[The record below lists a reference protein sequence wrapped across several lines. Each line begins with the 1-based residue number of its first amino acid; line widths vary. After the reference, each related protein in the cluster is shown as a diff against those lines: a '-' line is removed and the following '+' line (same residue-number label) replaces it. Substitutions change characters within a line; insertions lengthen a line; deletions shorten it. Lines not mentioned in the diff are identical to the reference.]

1 MPDERRPSISIGSP
15 DTLEERAA
23 RAALGDGT
31 PEKLALA
38 EALKAHETQLTDW
51 LQDPANRE
59 RLIEDPLA
67 ALADVLP
74 EEILK
79 GVERPPKIR
88 ADVRRRLGTLELKEV
103 APPRTPAMDLFDK
116 VWTFVVA
123 SSANLSAFVSDVN
136 GTVRAVDPNAP
147 QPVVDEVIAA
157 FDTVFGIAHLAP
169 ISPQYFSNQ
178 ILTGRSPGALIEH
191 P

>member
-1 MPDERRPSISIGSP
+1 MADERRPSISIGSP
-15 DTLEERAA
+15 ETLEERAT
-23 RAALGDGT
+23 RAALGDAT

-38 EALKAHETQLTDW
+38 ASLKAHEHQLTDW

-67 ALADVLP
+67 ALAEVLP

-79 GVERPPKIR
+79 SVEKPPKMR
-88 ADVRRRLGTLELKEV
+88 ADVRKRLGTLELKEI
-103 APPRTPAMDLFDK
+103 APARTAAMDLFDK
-116 VWTFVVA
+116 VWSFVIA
-123 SSANLSAFVSDVN
+123 SPANLSAFESDVN
-136 GTVRAVDPNAP
+136 GTVRGVDPNAP

-178 ILTGRSPGALIEH
+178 ILTGRSTGALIEH

>member
-1 MPDERRPSISIGSP
+1 
-15 DTLEERAA
+15 
-23 RAALGDGT
+23 
-31 PEKLALA
+31 
-38 EALKAHETQLTDW
+38 
-51 LQDPANRE
+51 
-59 RLIEDPLA
+59 
-67 ALADVLP
+67 
-74 EEILK
+74 
-79 GVERPPKIR
+79 
-88 ADVRRRLGTLELKEV
+88 
-103 APPRTPAMDLFDK
+103 MDLFDK